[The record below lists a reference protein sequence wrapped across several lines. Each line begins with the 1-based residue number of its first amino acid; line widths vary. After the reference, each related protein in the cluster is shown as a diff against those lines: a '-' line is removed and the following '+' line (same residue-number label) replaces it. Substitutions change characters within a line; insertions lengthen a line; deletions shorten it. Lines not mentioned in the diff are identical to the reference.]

1 MTYEELQP
9 NKFRATYT
17 NPACSISQHIDC
29 IQYPIT
35 QVEETTV
42 VYRKCKKEE
51 KEGEK

>member
-1 MTYEELQP
+1 MTYEALQP
-9 NKFRATYT
+9 NKFRVTYT
-17 NPACSISQHIDC
+17 NPAGSISQYIDC

-51 KEGEK
+51 RLGEK